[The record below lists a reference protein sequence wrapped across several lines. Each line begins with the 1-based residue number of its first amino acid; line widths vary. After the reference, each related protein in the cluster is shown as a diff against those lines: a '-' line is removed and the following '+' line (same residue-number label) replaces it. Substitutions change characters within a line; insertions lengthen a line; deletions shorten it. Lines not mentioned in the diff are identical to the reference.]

1 MLRISR
7 ALAVGVLLA
16 ACGCGGGDGI
26 NHGGE
31 LTGKVTIDGTPVSA
45 GEIQFHGGDGKH
57 SVSGKLRNDGSY
69 TVHEPPLGPCKI
81 AIITSTFKDIPP
93 KSKAKGPVDFTDH
106 ATGEWPIYAATPKAY
121 EDKDTSGLTVDVKSG
136 KQEHAIELTKSKK

>member
-1 MLRISR
+1 MPRISR
-7 ALAVGVLLA
+7 AFVVGVLLA

-26 NHGGE
+26 N
-31 LTGKVTIDGTPVSA
+31 
-45 GEIQFHGGDGKH
+45 HGGDGKH

-121 EDKDTSGLTVDVKSG
+121 EDKDTSGLTVEVKSG